1 MVPDVAGIVRAV
13 LCGRLAA
20 VSNPKHWF
28 SYDIFP
34 SFGGRCQKAVLG
46 VCLSVR
52 QHWGPGRLNVRAIET
67 ICIIM
72 TADIRYIIYAV
83 GTSVIQPTGEV
94 SVSP

>member
-34 SFGGRCQKAVLG
+34 SFGGRCQKA
-46 VCLSVR
+46 CL
-52 QHWGPGRLNVRAIET
+52 E
-67 ICIIM
+67 C
-72 TADIRYIIYAV
+72 
-83 GTSVIQPTGEV
+83 V
-94 SVSP
+94 SVYDSTGGLEG